1 MRRAVGVAL
10 LDIGANPKLVMPLL
24 KDADP
29 STRLDISCELLRR
42 GYERKNVVTLFV
54 EDFLRRPRASSFY
67 CQEVFGWIGKNSIA
81 ISAPL
86 LVKTLGGR
94 NQNKRE
100 AAFDALM
107 ELRQVPPVVVNPL
120 VRLADDPRTSVALH
134 AVAVLGEAGS
144 AAHKPLLKLFKDKR
158 ALIEVEVLT
167 SLGKLNPQDPNVH
180 KRLKQIASDKQRPAD
195 ARAAKYSLNL
205 LEGWAVEG
213 RYTRPVPK
221 AKRKAVTAKPD
232 QLARQL
238 ASQNLKIRLE
248 ACESLF
254 RLQPKNHQIAP
265 ALIKVLTKSDP
276 KLRLKACDLI
286 AKMKLTATVTAPHLA
301 KLLGSR
307 EIIPYGP
314 NQLGGR
320 SLSWA
325 AATALRSLGQ
335 VGVKAFI
342 PVLKHK
348 KSEVRGMAASW
359 LGSMGKEA
367 TPAIPHLVARLD
379 DKGTLTVAI
388 SSHVG
393 VAREVRMM
401 AADAL
406 GELGPAAKIAV
417 PKLIQM
423 LQINEV
429 EIHAVRALGEIGC
442 SPQRVIPPLL
452 KIPTDSSYLAIAIV
466 TTLHKLDPMH
476 SEIVPRLRRI
486 LKRVGKQADI
496 INDYFLRMRDVGD
509 VIIQIGRR
517 GHLLKPELVDL
528 AVLHEFMVSV
538 ATIVAANSASSGQ
551 LPRDIQKKSPQRA

>member
-1 MRRAVGVAL
+1 
-10 LDIGANPKLVMPLL
+10 
-24 KDADP
+24 
-29 STRLDISCELLRR
+29 
-42 GYERKNVVTLFV
+42 
-54 EDFLRRPRASSFY
+54 
-67 CQEVFGWIGKNSIA
+67 
-81 ISAPL
+81 
-86 LVKTLGGR
+86 
-94 NQNKRE
+94 
-100 AAFDALM
+100 
-107 ELRQVPPVVVNPL
+107 
-120 VRLADDPRTSVALH
+120 
-134 AVAVLGEAGS
+134 
-144 AAHKPLLKLFKDKR
+144 
-158 ALIEVEVLT
+158 
-167 SLGKLNPQDPNVH
+167 
-180 KRLKQIASDKQRPAD
+180 
-195 ARAAKYSLNL
+195 
-205 LEGWAVEG
+205 
-213 RYTRPVPK
+213 
-221 AKRKAVTAKPD
+221 
-232 QLARQL
+232 
-238 ASQNLKIRLE
+238 
-248 ACESLF
+248 
-254 RLQPKNHQIAP
+254 
-265 ALIKVLTKSDP
+265 
-276 KLRLKACDLI
+276 
-286 AKMKLTATVTAPHLA
+286 
-301 KLLGSR
+301 
-307 EIIPYGP
+307 
-314 NQLGGR
+314 
-320 SLSWA
+320 
-325 AATALRSLGQ
+325 
-335 VGVKAFI
+335 
-342 PVLKHK
+342 
-348 KSEVRGMAASW
+348 MAASW